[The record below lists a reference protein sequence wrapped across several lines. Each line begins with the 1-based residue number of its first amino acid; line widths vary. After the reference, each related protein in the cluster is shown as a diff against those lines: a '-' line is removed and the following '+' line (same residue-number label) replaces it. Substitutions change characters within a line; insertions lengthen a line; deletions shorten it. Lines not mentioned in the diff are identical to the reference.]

1 MLFIIIWF
9 VCSWHK
15 FFGNLTYLLKKKKKM
30 SNSQMIYGDVPINM
44 LNFNSY
50 NSFIKLPEGMGYCI
64 QPVFRHT
71 HINYIVC
78 QSLFCW

>member
-1 MLFIIIWF
+1 
-9 VCSWHK
+9 
-15 FFGNLTYLLKKKKKM
+15 
-30 SNSQMIYGDVPINM
+30 MIYGDVPINM

>member
-1 MLFIIIWF
+1 
-9 VCSWHK
+9 
-15 FFGNLTYLLKKKKKM
+15 M
-30 SNSQMIYGDVPINM
+30 SNSQMIDGDVTINM

-50 NSFIKLPEGMGYCI
+50 IKLPEGMGYCI

-71 HINYIVC
+71 HINYIVF